1 MICNANRQL
10 CVIYNPAR
18 AGAFLRLSTGAARR
32 GGVSTPTDI
41 AQRAA
46 RITRALHNL
55 GSDWKWNRKCKTCP
69 VFVKAGSGQGDRSC
83 GKHNGRGLQFKS
95 ADFLSSSRPLA
106 S

>member
-1 MICNANRQL
+1 MLIGNCVSFIIQL
-10 CVIYNPAR
+10 GPVPSY
-18 AGAFLRLSTGAARR
+18 AFPPARR

-69 VFVKAGSGQGDRSC
+69 VFVKAGSGQGDQTAAVGSTMDAVCNSNQLIFYQVRD
-83 GKHNGRGLQFKS
+83 H
-95 ADFLSSSRPLA
+95 
-106 S
+106 